1 MHKKLDGEICCE
13 DTIRWGVWFTILN
26 RMSED
31 LEAVGGGVGWGHPF
45 GYGGEEP
52 SKEGKESQRVEL
64 GVLLACWGAARK
76 PAWLQ

>member
-1 MHKKLDGEICCE
+1 M
-13 DTIRWGVWFTILN
+13 
-26 RMSED
+26 
-31 LEAVGGGVGWGHPF
+31 GWGHPF